1 VADDGAV
8 TATPE
13 APTHETL
20 THETPAHETLT
31 HETPAHDM
39 LTLEHDET
47 LVRPGPRDVGRLLVS
62 CPDQSGIVAAVTSFL
77 AGQGANIVE
86 SQQYS
91 TDPSGGRFFLRLEFV
106 LAELSVRLP
115 QLELEFTDVGQ
126 RFGMHTQW
134 TQAANVKRLVIFV
147 SRADHALQELLW
159 RTHSG
164 DLPADIA
171 MIVSNHADLEPVAR
185 SFGVAYHHVPVSAHN
200 RSEAEER
207 QLELVADADL
217 VVLARYM
224 QVLSPG
230 FLQRYPG
237 RVINIHHS
245 FLPAFVG
252 ADPYRAAHQRGVKL
266 IGATAHYVTD
276 ELDAGPIIEQDVQ
289 RVDHRQSV
297 EELRRLGRHVER
309 TVLARAVSWHLED
322 RVLVHGNS
330 TIVFS

>member
-1 VADDGAV
+1 VPV
-8 TATPE
+8 TTTQDELSLP
-13 APTHETL
+13 HEEL
-20 THETPAHETLT
+20 PL
-31 HETPAHDM
+31 
-39 LTLEHDET
+39 
-47 LVRPGPRDVGRLLVS
+47 RPGPRDVGRLLVS

-77 AGQGANIVE
+77 AEQGANIIE

-91 TDPSGGRFFLRLEFV
+91 TDPHGGQFFLRLEFV
-106 LAELSVRLP
+106 LADLADRLP
-115 QLELEFTDVGQ
+115 GLELAFTEVSE
-126 RFGMHTQW
+126 RFDMRSQW
-134 TQAANVKRLVIFV
+134 TQAAAVKRMAIFV

-164 DLPADIA
+164 DLTADVR
-171 MIVSNHADLEPVAR
+171 MIISNHADLEPVAR
-185 SFGVAYHHVPVSAHN
+185 SFGIAYHHVPVSAHN
-200 RSEAEER
+200 RTEAEER
-207 QLELVADADL
+207 QLELVSDVDV

-224 QVLSPG
+224 QVLSPE
-230 FLQRYPG
+230 FLTRFPG

-289 RVDHRQSV
+289 RVDHRHSV

-309 TVLARAVSWHLED
+309 TVLARAVHWHVED
-322 RVLVHGNS
+322 RVLVHGNG